1 MGKPLRTGAFPD
13 RDAVG
18 VSVRFLTE
26 NCVPII
32 GHASGNIANRFT
44 LVQDDREDLSW
55 LHGLELQLSLDEVVR
70 ADDPAQIQLCVCLGR
85 GGDGLALTSGVHL
98 STGPLCCPCYQVE
111 RLLTSSWGRD
121 RCWSEEE
128 VVGKTGKGGRDT

>member
-1 MGKPLRTGAFPD
+1 MGGALRTGAFPD

-26 NCVPII
+26 NGVPVIS
-32 GHASGNIANRFT
+32 HAAGNIADGFT

-55 LHGLELQLSLDEVVR
+55 LHGLQFQLGLDEVVR

-98 STGPLCCPCYQVE
+98 STGPL
-111 RLLTSSWGRD
+111 
-121 RCWSEEE
+121 
-128 VVGKTGKGGRDT
+128 